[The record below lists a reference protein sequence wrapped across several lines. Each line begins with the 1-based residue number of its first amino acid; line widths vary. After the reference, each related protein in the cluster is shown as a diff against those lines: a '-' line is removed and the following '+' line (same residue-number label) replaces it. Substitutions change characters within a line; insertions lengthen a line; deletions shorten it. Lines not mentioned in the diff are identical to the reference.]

1 MFTIKTELEQAT
13 QQTLNIER
21 RDKYRAA
28 KGQVMFVINK
38 YVDNFDREY
47 IRAYIIAKARWELLW
62 GKYSKLIIAT
72 KREDLQ
78 QITGFKFSYKDGKL
92 INITISSA
100 QA

>member
-38 YVDNFDREY
+38 YVDDFNKKY
-47 IRAYIIAKARWELLW
+47 IRVYIIAKAQQESFQ
-62 GKYSKLIIAT
+62 GKYSKLIAII
-72 KREDLQ
+72 KREDL
-78 QITGFKFSYKDGKL
+78 
-92 INITISSA
+92 
-100 QA
+100 